1 MITND
6 RGDFYRVYF
15 FIKGCGFMST
25 IAAISTAQGQGG
37 IGVIRVSGEDSFTI
51 VDKIFKSVSG
61 KKIMDIKG
69 YTALFGHI
77 YNNEEVLDEA
87 VVLKYVAPKSFTGEN
102 VVEISCHGGMYITK
116 EVLNAVIMSGAS
128 LAEPGEFTK
137 RAYLNG
143 KMDLTEAE
151 SVMDII
157 SAKSKS
163 AARAALF
170 VKDGALFKKS
180 QQVKQL
186 LLDKAAHL
194 SAWADYPEEDIP
206 EVTEDS
212 IMEAIEE
219 SISILEKLLS
229 TYDMGQV
236 VKEGI
241 DTVIVGR
248 PNAGKSTLMNLLVG
262 REKSIVTNI
271 AGTTRDVV
279 EDTVLVGNV
288 MLKLSDTAGIRDT
301 DNEIEK
307 IGVQKT
313 FDKINGAGLVIALFD
328 NNEELNSEDIDLINK
343 IKDMPCIA
351 VINKIDLEDKVD
363 KKYITNNIE
372 NVVYIS
378 AKQQDN
384 IDELKN
390 MIEKIA
396 GTEDFDPSAG
406 IVANERQ
413 RNAIRNAVN
422 SLYEAKESLAMG
434 MTMDA
439 ITVSLQETIDYLLEL
454 TGEKAGEEIVDSVF
468 HNFCVGK

>member
-1 MITND
+1 
-6 RGDFYRVYF
+6 
-15 FIKGCGFMST
+15 MST

-37 IGVIRVSGEDSFTI
+37 IGVIRVSGEQAFTI

-116 EVLNAVIMSGAS
+116 EVLNAVIMAGAS

-206 EVTEDS
+206 EVSEDS

-241 DTVIVGR
+241 DTVIAGR

-313 FDKINGAGLVIALFD
+313 FDKINSAGLVIALFD
-328 NNEELNSEDIDLINK
+328 NNEVLNSEDIDLITK

-363 KKYITNNIE
+363 KKYITDNIE

-406 IVANERQ
+406 IIANERQ

>member
-1 MITND
+1 
-6 RGDFYRVYF
+6 
-15 FIKGCGFMST
+15 MST

-37 IGVIRVSGEDSFTI
+37 IGVIRVSGEQAFTI

-116 EVLNAVIMSGAS
+116 EVLNAVIMAGAS

-206 EVTEDS
+206 EVSEDS

-241 DTVIVGR
+241 DTVIAGR

-363 KKYITNNIE
+363 KKYITDNIE
-372 NVVYIS
+372 NVVYVS

-396 GTEDFDPSAG
+396 GTENFDPSAG
-406 IVANERQ
+406 IIANERQ

>member
-1 MITND
+1 
-6 RGDFYRVYF
+6 
-15 FIKGCGFMST
+15 MST

-37 IGVIRVSGEDSFTI
+37 IGVIRVSGEQAFTI

-61 KKIMDIKG
+61 KKIMEIKG

-116 EVLNAVIMSGAS
+116 EVLNAVIMAGAS

-206 EVTEDS
+206 EVSEDS

-241 DTVIVGR
+241 DTVIAGR

-328 NNEELNSEDIDLINK
+328 NNKELNSEDIDLINK

-363 KKYITNNIE
+363 KKYITDNIE

-406 IVANERQ
+406 IIANERQ

>member
-1 MITND
+1 
-6 RGDFYRVYF
+6 
-15 FIKGCGFMST
+15 MST

-102 VVEISCHGGMYITK
+102 VVEISCHGGMYVTK

>member
-1 MITND
+1 
-6 RGDFYRVYF
+6 
-15 FIKGCGFMST
+15 MST

-413 RNAIRNAVN
+413 RNAIRNAIN

>member
-1 MITND
+1 
-6 RGDFYRVYF
+6 
-15 FIKGCGFMST
+15 MST

-37 IGVIRVSGEDSFTI
+37 IGVIRVSGEQAFTI

-116 EVLNAVIMSGAS
+116 EVLNAVIMAGAS

-206 EVTEDS
+206 EVSEDS

-241 DTVIVGR
+241 DTVIAGR

-328 NNEELNSEDIDLINK
+328 NNEELNSEDIDLIYK

-363 KKYITNNIE
+363 KKYITDNID

-406 IVANERQ
+406 IIANERQ

>member
-1 MITND
+1 
-6 RGDFYRVYF
+6 
-15 FIKGCGFMST
+15 MST

-37 IGVIRVSGEDSFTI
+37 IGVIRVSGEDAFTI

-116 EVLNAVIMSGAS
+116 EVLNAVIMAGAS
-128 LAEPGEFTK
+128 LAEPGGFTK

-206 EVTEDS
+206 EVSEDS

-241 DTVIVGR
+241 DTVIAGR

-328 NNEELNSEDIDLINK
+328 NNEVLNSEDIDLINK

-363 KKYITNNIE
+363 KKYITDNIE

-406 IVANERQ
+406 IIANERQ

>member
-1 MITND
+1 
-6 RGDFYRVYF
+6 
-15 FIKGCGFMST
+15 MST

-37 IGVIRVSGEDSFTI
+37 IGVIRVSGEDAFTI

-87 VVLKYVAPKSFTGEN
+87 VILKYVAPKSFTGEN

-116 EVLNAVIMSGAS
+116 EVLNAVIMAGAS

-206 EVTEDS
+206 EVSEDS

-241 DTVIVGR
+241 DTVIAGR

-328 NNEELNSEDIDLINK
+328 NNEVLNSEDIDLINK

-363 KKYITNNIE
+363 KKYITDNIE

-396 GTEDFDPSAG
+396 GTEGFDPSAG
-406 IVANERQ
+406 IIANERQ

>member
-1 MITND
+1 
-6 RGDFYRVYF
+6 
-15 FIKGCGFMST
+15 MST
-25 IAAISTAQGQGG
+25 VAAISTAQGQGG

-116 EVLNAVIMSGAS
+116 EVLNAVIMAGAY

-206 EVTEDS
+206 EVSEDS
-212 IMEAIEE
+212 IMEAIDE

-241 DTVIVGR
+241 DTVIAGR

-328 NNEELNSEDIDLINK
+328 NNEKLNSEDIDLINK
-343 IKDMPCIA
+343 IKEMPCIA

-363 KKYITNNIE
+363 KKYITDNID

-406 IVANERQ
+406 IIANERQ

>member
-1 MITND
+1 
-6 RGDFYRVYF
+6 
-15 FIKGCGFMST
+15 MST

-37 IGVIRVSGEDSFTI
+37 IGVIRVSGEQAFTI

-116 EVLNAVIMSGAS
+116 EVLNAVIMAGAS

-206 EVTEDS
+206 EVSEDS

-241 DTVIVGR
+241 DTVIAGR

-343 IKDMPCIA
+343 IKDIPCIA

-363 KKYITNNIE
+363 KKYITDNIE

-406 IVANERQ
+406 IIANERQ

-422 SLYEAKESLAMG
+422 SLYEAKESLAMS

>member
-1 MITND
+1 
-6 RGDFYRVYF
+6 
-15 FIKGCGFMST
+15 MST

-37 IGVIRVSGEDSFTI
+37 IGVIRVSGEQAFTI

-116 EVLNAVIMSGAS
+116 EVLNAVIMAGAS

-206 EVTEDS
+206 EVSEDS

-241 DTVIVGR
+241 DTVIAGR

-288 MLKLSDTAGIRDT
+288 MLKLSDTAGIRNT

-363 KKYITNNIE
+363 KKYITDNID

-406 IVANERQ
+406 IIANERQ

-434 MTMDA
+434 ITMDA

>member
-1 MITND
+1 
-6 RGDFYRVYF
+6 
-15 FIKGCGFMST
+15 MST
-25 IAAISTAQGQGG
+25 VAAISTAQGQGG
-37 IGVIRVSGEDSFTI
+37 IGVIRVSGEQAFTI

-116 EVLNAVIMSGAS
+116 EVLNAVIMAGAS

-241 DTVIVGR
+241 DTVIAGR

-288 MLKLSDTAGIRDT
+288 ILKLSDTAGIRDT

-328 NNEELNSEDIDLINK
+328 NNEVLNSEDIDLINK

-363 KKYITNNIE
+363 KKYITDNIE

-396 GTEDFDPSAG
+396 GTEGFDPSAG
-406 IVANERQ
+406 IIANERQ

>member
-1 MITND
+1 
-6 RGDFYRVYF
+6 
-15 FIKGCGFMST
+15 MST

-77 YNNEEVLDEA
+77 YNNEEVLDEV

-212 IMEAIEE
+212 IMEVIEE

-241 DTVIVGR
+241 DTVIAGR

-313 FDKINGAGLVIALFD
+313 FDKINGAGIVIALFD

>member
-1 MITND
+1 
-6 RGDFYRVYF
+6 
-15 FIKGCGFMST
+15 MST
-25 IAAISTAQGQGG
+25 IAAISTAQAQGG
-37 IGVIRVSGEDSFTI
+37 IGVIRVSGEQAFTI

-102 VVEISCHGGMYITK
+102 VVEISCHGGMFITK
-116 EVLNAVIMSGAS
+116 EVLNAVIKAGAS

-206 EVTEDS
+206 EVSENS

-241 DTVIVGR
+241 DTVIAGR

-363 KKYITNNIE
+363 KKYITDNIE

-406 IVANERQ
+406 IIANERQ

>member
-1 MITND
+1 
-6 RGDFYRVYF
+6 
-15 FIKGCGFMST
+15 MST

-37 IGVIRVSGEDSFTI
+37 IGVIRVSGEQAFTI

-116 EVLNAVIMSGAS
+116 EVLNAVIMVGAS

-206 EVTEDS
+206 EVSEDS

-241 DTVIVGR
+241 DTVIAGR

-328 NNEELNSEDIDLINK
+328 NNEVLNSEDIDLINK

-363 KKYITNNIE
+363 KKYITDNIE

-396 GTEDFDPSAG
+396 GTEGFDPSAG
-406 IVANERQ
+406 IIANERQ

>member
-1 MITND
+1 
-6 RGDFYRVYF
+6 
-15 FIKGCGFMST
+15 MST

-37 IGVIRVSGEDSFTI
+37 IGVIRVSGEQAFTI
-51 VDKIFKSVSG
+51 VDRIFKSVSG
-61 KKIMDIKG
+61 KKIIDIKG

-116 EVLNAVIMSGAS
+116 EVLNAVIMAGAS

-206 EVTEDS
+206 EVSEDS

-241 DTVIVGR
+241 DTVIAGR

-313 FDKINGAGLVIALFD
+313 LDKINGAGLVIALFD
-328 NNEELNSEDIDLINK
+328 NNEVLNSEDIDLINK

-363 KKYITNNIE
+363 KKYITDNIE

-396 GTEDFDPSAG
+396 GTEDFDPSTG
-406 IVANERQ
+406 IIANERQ

>member
-1 MITND
+1 
-6 RGDFYRVYF
+6 
-15 FIKGCGFMST
+15 MST

-37 IGVIRVSGEDSFTI
+37 IGVIRVSGEQAFTI

-61 KKIMDIKG
+61 KKIMEIKG

-116 EVLNAVIMSGAS
+116 EVLNAVIMTGAS

-206 EVTEDS
+206 EVSEDS

-241 DTVIVGR
+241 DTVIAGR

-328 NNEELNSEDIDLINK
+328 NNEILNSEDIDLINK

-363 KKYITNNIE
+363 KKYITDNIE

-406 IVANERQ
+406 IIANERQ

>member
-1 MITND
+1 
-6 RGDFYRVYF
+6 
-15 FIKGCGFMST
+15 MST

-37 IGVIRVSGEDSFTI
+37 IGVIRVSGEQAFTI

-116 EVLNAVIMSGAS
+116 EVLNAVIMAGAS

-206 EVTEDS
+206 EVSEDS
-212 IMEAIEE
+212 IMEAIEK

-241 DTVIVGR
+241 DTVIAGR

-363 KKYITNNIE
+363 KKYITDNID

-406 IVANERQ
+406 VIANERQ

>member
-1 MITND
+1 
-6 RGDFYRVYF
+6 
-15 FIKGCGFMST
+15 MST

-69 YTALFGHI
+69 NTALFGHI

-241 DTVIVGR
+241 DTVIAGR

>member
-1 MITND
+1 
-6 RGDFYRVYF
+6 
-15 FIKGCGFMST
+15 MST

-454 TGEKAGEEIVDSVF
+454 TGEKSGEEIVDSVF

>member
-1 MITND
+1 
-6 RGDFYRVYF
+6 
-15 FIKGCGFMST
+15 MST

-37 IGVIRVSGEDSFTI
+37 IGVIRVSGEESFTI

-116 EVLNAVIMSGAS
+116 EVLNAVIMAGAS

-206 EVTEDS
+206 EVSEDS
-212 IMEAIEE
+212 IIEAIEE

-241 DTVIVGR
+241 DTVIAGR

-328 NNEELNSEDIDLINK
+328 NNEELNTEDIDLINK

-351 VINKIDLEDKVD
+351 VINKIDLDDKVD
-363 KKYITNNIE
+363 KKYITDNIE

-384 IDELKN
+384 IDELKS

-406 IVANERQ
+406 IIANERQ

>member
-1 MITND
+1 
-6 RGDFYRVYF
+6 
-15 FIKGCGFMST
+15 MST

-37 IGVIRVSGEDSFTI
+37 IGVIRVSGEQAFTI

-116 EVLNAVIMSGAS
+116 EVLNAVIMAGAS

-206 EVTEDS
+206 EVSENS

-241 DTVIVGR
+241 DTVIAGR

-328 NNEELNSEDIDLINK
+328 NNEVLNSEDIDLINK

-363 KKYITNNIE
+363 KKYITDNIE

-406 IVANERQ
+406 IIANERQ

>member
-1 MITND
+1 
-6 RGDFYRVYF
+6 
-15 FIKGCGFMST
+15 MST

-163 AARAALF
+163 AAKAALF

-434 MTMDA
+434 MTMGA

>member
-1 MITND
+1 
-6 RGDFYRVYF
+6 
-15 FIKGCGFMST
+15 MST

-37 IGVIRVSGEDSFTI
+37 IGVIRVSGEQAFTI

-116 EVLNAVIMSGAS
+116 EVLNAVIMAGTS

-206 EVTEDS
+206 EVSEDS

-241 DTVIVGR
+241 DTVIAGR

-328 NNEELNSEDIDLINK
+328 NNEVLNSEDIDLINK

-363 KKYITNNIE
+363 KKYITDNIE

-396 GTEDFDPSAG
+396 GTEGFDPSAG
-406 IVANERQ
+406 IIANERQ

>member
-1 MITND
+1 
-6 RGDFYRVYF
+6 
-15 FIKGCGFMST
+15 MST

-37 IGVIRVSGEDSFTI
+37 IGVIRVSGEQAFTI

-116 EVLNAVIMSGAS
+116 EVLNAVIMAGAS

-206 EVTEDS
+206 EVSEDS

-241 DTVIVGR
+241 DTVIAGR

-363 KKYITNNIE
+363 KKYITDNID

-406 IVANERQ
+406 IIANERQ

-439 ITVSLQETIDYLLEL
+439 ITVSLQETIDDLLEL

>member
-1 MITND
+1 
-6 RGDFYRVYF
+6 
-15 FIKGCGFMST
+15 MST

-37 IGVIRVSGEDSFTI
+37 IGVIRVSGEQAFTI

-116 EVLNAVIMSGAS
+116 EVLNAVIMAGAS

-206 EVTEDS
+206 EVSEDS
-212 IMEAIEE
+212 IMKAIEE

-241 DTVIVGR
+241 DTVIAGR

-363 KKYITNNIE
+363 KKYITDNID

-406 IVANERQ
+406 IIANERQ

>member
-1 MITND
+1 
-6 RGDFYRVYF
+6 
-15 FIKGCGFMST
+15 MST
-25 IAAISTAQGQGG
+25 VAAISTAQGQGG
-37 IGVIRVSGEDSFTI
+37 IGVIRVSGEQAFTI

-87 VVLKYVAPKSFTGEN
+87 VVLKYIAPKSFTGEN

-116 EVLNAVIMSGAS
+116 EVLNAVIMAGAS

-137 RAYLNG
+137 RSYLNG

-212 IMEAIEE
+212 IMEAIDE

-241 DTVIVGR
+241 DTVIAGR

-262 REKSIVTNI
+262 REKSIVTDI

-328 NNEELNSEDIDLINK
+328 NNEVLNSEDIDLINK

-363 KKYITNNIE
+363 KKYITDNIE
-372 NVVYIS
+372 NIVYIS

-422 SLYEAKESLAMG
+422 SLYEAKESLTMG

>member
-1 MITND
+1 
-6 RGDFYRVYF
+6 
-15 FIKGCGFMST
+15 MST

-37 IGVIRVSGEDSFTI
+37 IGVIRVSGEQAFTI

-61 KKIMDIKG
+61 KKIMEIKG

-116 EVLNAVIMSGAS
+116 EVLNAVIMAGAS

-206 EVTEDS
+206 EVSEDS

-241 DTVIVGR
+241 DTVIAGR

-351 VINKIDLEDKVD
+351 VINKIDLKDKVD
-363 KKYITNNIE
+363 KKYITDNIE

-406 IVANERQ
+406 IIANERQ

>member
-1 MITND
+1 
-6 RGDFYRVYF
+6 
-15 FIKGCGFMST
+15 MST

-163 AARAALF
+163 AAKAALF

-413 RNAIRNAVN
+413 RNAIINAVN

>member
-1 MITND
+1 
-6 RGDFYRVYF
+6 
-15 FIKGCGFMST
+15 MST

-37 IGVIRVSGEDSFTI
+37 IGVIRVSGEQAFTI

-87 VVLKYVAPKSFTGEN
+87 VVLKYIAPKSFTGEN

-116 EVLNAVIMSGAS
+116 EVLNAVIMAGAS

-206 EVTEDS
+206 EVSEDS

-241 DTVIVGR
+241 DTVIAGR

-288 MLKLSDTAGIRDT
+288 ILKLSDTAGIRDT

-313 FDKINGAGLVIALFD
+313 LDKINGAGLVIALFD

-363 KKYITNNIE
+363 KKYITDNID

-406 IVANERQ
+406 IIANERQ

>member
-1 MITND
+1 
-6 RGDFYRVYF
+6 
-15 FIKGCGFMST
+15 MST

-37 IGVIRVSGEDSFTI
+37 IGVIRVSGEQAFTI

-116 EVLNAVIMSGAS
+116 EVLNAVIMAGAS

-206 EVTEDS
+206 EVSEDS

-241 DTVIVGR
+241 DTVIAGR

-328 NNEELNSEDIDLINK
+328 NNEELNREDIDLINK

-363 KKYITNNIE
+363 KKYITDNID

-406 IVANERQ
+406 IIANERQ

>member
-1 MITND
+1 
-6 RGDFYRVYF
+6 
-15 FIKGCGFMST
+15 MST

-351 VINKIDLEDKVD
+351 AINKIDLEDKVD

-396 GTEDFDPSAG
+396 GTEDFDPSVG

-439 ITVSLQETIDYLLEL
+439 ITVSLQETIDYLLKL

>member
-1 MITND
+1 
-6 RGDFYRVYF
+6 
-15 FIKGCGFMST
+15 MST

-363 KKYITNNIE
+363 KKYITDNIE

-406 IVANERQ
+406 IIANERQ

>member
-1 MITND
+1 
-6 RGDFYRVYF
+6 
-15 FIKGCGFMST
+15 MST

-37 IGVIRVSGEDSFTI
+37 IGVIRVSGEQAFTI

-116 EVLNAVIMSGAS
+116 EVLNAVIMAGAS

-206 EVTEDS
+206 EVSEDS

-241 DTVIVGR
+241 DTVIAGR

-328 NNEELNSEDIDLINK
+328 NNEVLNSEDIDLINK

-363 KKYITNNIE
+363 KKYITDNIE

-406 IVANERQ
+406 IIANERQ

>member
-1 MITND
+1 
-6 RGDFYRVYF
+6 
-15 FIKGCGFMST
+15 MST

-37 IGVIRVSGEDSFTI
+37 IGVIRVSGEQAFTI

-116 EVLNAVIMSGAS
+116 EVLNAVIMAGAS

-206 EVTEDS
+206 EVSEDS

-241 DTVIVGR
+241 DTVIAGR

-328 NNEELNSEDIDLINK
+328 NNEALNSEDIDLINK
-343 IKDMPCIA
+343 IKEMPCIA

-363 KKYITNNIE
+363 KKYITDNIE

-396 GTEDFDPSAG
+396 GTEGFDPSAG
-406 IVANERQ
+406 IIANERQ

>member
-1 MITND
+1 
-6 RGDFYRVYF
+6 
-15 FIKGCGFMST
+15 MST

-37 IGVIRVSGEDSFTI
+37 IGVIRVSGEQAFTI

-116 EVLNAVIMSGAS
+116 EVLNAVIMAGAS

-186 LLDKAAHL
+186 LLDKASHL

-206 EVTEDS
+206 EVSEDS

-241 DTVIVGR
+241 DTVIAGR

-363 KKYITNNIE
+363 KKYITDNID

-406 IVANERQ
+406 IIANERQ

>member
-1 MITND
+1 
-6 RGDFYRVYF
+6 
-15 FIKGCGFMST
+15 MST

-37 IGVIRVSGEDSFTI
+37 IGVIRVSGEQAFTI

-116 EVLNAVIMSGAS
+116 EVLNAVIMAGAS

-206 EVTEDS
+206 EVSEDS

-241 DTVIVGR
+241 DTVIAGR

-328 NNEELNSEDIDLINK
+328 NNEELNREDIDLINK
-343 IKDMPCIA
+343 IKDMHCIA

-363 KKYITNNIE
+363 KKYITDNID

-406 IVANERQ
+406 IIANERQ